1 MLSLRMIII
10 TCLHSMPSAQDQGD
24 QILLRAKTQAVNNEK
39 KEIHCC
45 YENCTYYL
53 QQVGVA
59 NYNQKYLP
67 QA

>member
-1 MLSLRMIII
+1 
-10 TCLHSMPSAQDQGD
+10 MPSAQDQGD